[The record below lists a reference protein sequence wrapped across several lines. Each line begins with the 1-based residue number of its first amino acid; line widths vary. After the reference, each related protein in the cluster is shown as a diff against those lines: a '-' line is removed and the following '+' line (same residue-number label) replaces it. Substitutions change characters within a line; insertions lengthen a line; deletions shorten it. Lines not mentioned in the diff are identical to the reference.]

1 MLVAHRCHLTPHQTL
16 VFCFAL
22 GPPPRSRLARVQ
34 FNGNVRTRM
43 REAASREQLVN
54 ALSYNRFGTLPA
66 EHFDV
71 SVEGARRAKRV
82 VVHEHVPF
90 IDFEEVCVC
99 GVPFVK

>member
-1 MLVAHRCHLTPHQTL
+1 M
-16 VFCFAL
+16 
-22 GPPPRSRLARVQ
+22 
-34 FNGNVRTRM
+34 
-43 REAASREQLVN
+43 N

>member
-1 MLVAHRCHLTPHQTL
+1 MLHVGCSPVSSDTPPNSCL
-16 VFCFAL
+16 L
-22 GPPPRSRLARVQ
+22 LRSGRPRSRLARVQ

-54 ALSYNRFGTLPA
+54 ALSYNRFGSLPA

-99 GVPFVK
+99 VCRL